1 MNLLTL
7 RLLLL
12 KEPFQTPVNLVKLQD
27 DASQLAE
34 LAKSLPAD
42 INQVNRGLLP
52 KEVIEKLKR
61 IEKLSKRLRNELEV
75 GTRIQRLKNNVIV
88 FSSRPILLSRYLA
101 TRFAENSGGNR
112 SLIINIR
119 GSFLLSLW
127 SVMQPKSTQF

>member
-1 MNLLTL
+1 VNLLTL

-101 TRFAENSGGNR
+101 RDLLKTRVVIAA
-112 SLIINIR
+112 L
-119 GSFLLSLW
+119 
-127 SVMQPKSTQF
+127 